1 MKKAIAAL
9 LSLCIFGGNVPS
21 FGDPHTSADASDKNA
36 LYAHAMSQYATTET
50 TSSLCDSEKSLEKL
64 TVEAVAAQNTAVRA
78 KAQETAAYA
87 FDFSQQVGGII
98 EQADYGTSAQ
108 TTTTQTT
115 TVQLIQTTTTVE
127 PPYVHFKSIDTDEVY
142 VGNTLEISCTSNYST
157 SFSSS
162 DNDIAKI
169 DSYAYHMVKVSIL
182 KPGKVTIRATIKGFT
197 GNFSY
202 NGYDLIA
209 LDIPEPSISLNV
221 DDTKVAVGQTYSI
234 PYTVSKYKGDL
245 VWKSSDESVISVDD
259 FGNVNFLKAGNAT
272 ISVAPEGFEEYSSE
286 VEFNVIDPYFNFSR
300 TSATVGAYENY
311 TIPVESFGVES
322 VEWATSDPLVS
333 VSDGNLSVFLE
344 SGNVTIVAKAK
355 LSNGEMV
362 ARTFKLT
369 IGSATP
375 EVSYGDAN
383 CDGKVDISDAV
394 MILQAV
400 ANPDKYGVNGTSPD
414 HITEEGLIN
423 SDCVGGDGITP
434 IDALEV
440 QRYCAGLISSLG
452 G

>member
-36 LYAHAMSQYATTET
+36 LYAHIMSQYATTET

-108 TTTTQTT
+108 TTTTQTAT
-115 TVQLIQTTTTVE
+115 AQLIQTTTTVE

-162 DNDIAKI
+162 DNDVAKI
-169 DSYAYHMVKVSIL
+169 DSYAYHTVKVSIL

-259 FGNVNFLKAGNAT
+259 FGNVNFLKVGNAT
-272 ISVAPEGFEEYSSE
+272 ISVAPEGFEEY
-286 VEFNVIDPYFNFSR
+286 
-300 TSATVGAYENY
+300 
-311 TIPVESFGVES
+311 
-322 VEWATSDPLVS
+322 
-333 VSDGNLSVFLE
+333 
-344 SGNVTIVAKAK
+344 
-355 LSNGEMV
+355 
-362 ARTFKLT
+362 
-369 IGSATP
+369 
-375 EVSYGDAN
+375 
-383 CDGKVDISDAV
+383 
-394 MILQAV
+394 
-400 ANPDKYGVNGTSPD
+400 
-414 HITEEGLIN
+414 
-423 SDCVGGDGITP
+423 
-434 IDALEV
+434 
-440 QRYCAGLISSLG
+440 
-452 G
+452 

>member
-36 LYAHAMSQYATTET
+36 LYAHIMSQYATTET

-108 TTTTQTT
+108 TTTTQTAT
-115 TVQLIQTTTTVE
+115 AQPIQTTTTVE

-142 VGNTLEISCTSNYST
+142 VGNTVEISCTSNYPP

-169 DSYAYHMVKVSIL
+169 DSYTYHYPDHTVKVSIL
-182 KPGKVTIRATIKGFT
+182 KPGKVTIYGYTGGF
-197 GNFSY
+197 
-202 NGYDLIA
+202 GYHSSDSIT

-234 PYTVSKYKGDL
+234 PYTVSKYKGNL
-245 VWKSSDESVISVDD
+245 VWKSSDESVIAVDD

-272 ISVAPEGFEEYSSE
+272 ISVAPEGFEEYSSD

-322 VEWATSDPLVS
+322 IEWATSDPLVS

-344 SGNVTIVAKAK
+344 SGNVSIVAKAK

-369 IGSATP
+369 I
-375 EVSYGDAN
+375 VSRRLIIKNSRIA
-383 CDGKVDISDAV
+383 
-394 MILQAV
+394 ILRFCCFRYERQSFSVLFIINKRRNINTARYRGRNFRV
-400 ANPDKYGVNGTSPD
+400 VRFARSPK
-414 HITEEGLIN
+414 I
-423 SDCVGGDGITP
+423 GGMNVEPT
-434 IDALEV
+434 
-440 QRYCAGLISSLG
+440 
-452 G
+452 